1 MTWTVVVRLADEGR
15 WKKHTT
21 MDIEYIKQHRRL
33 TLEFGRG
40 ETYRTNNPTLYGH
53 STYGRSSVLAG
64 RPRRV
69 FLESWDDLDT
79 ARAEL
84 KAAKIRYTDLC
95 DTHGSTHI
103 PVDVITAGLSDE
115 DI

>member
-1 MTWTVVVRLADEGR
+1 
-15 WKKHTT
+15 
-21 MDIEYIKQHRRL
+21 MDITYIKEHRSL

-40 ETYRTNNPTLYGH
+40 QTYRNNNPTLYGH

-64 RPRRV
+64 QRRRV
-69 FLESWDDLDT
+69 FLESWDTVDE

-95 DTHGSTHI
+95 DTRGSTHI
-103 PVDVITAGLSDE
+103 PVDVITAGLPD
-115 DI
+115 DY

>member
-1 MTWTVVVRLADEGR
+1 
-15 WKKHTT
+15 
-21 MDIEYIKQHRRL
+21 MDTNYIKEHRSL

-40 ETYRTNNPTLYGH
+40 ETYRSNKPTLYGH
-53 STYGRSSVLAG
+53 GTYGRNSVLRG

-103 PVDVITAGLSDE
+103 PVDVITAGLPDDE
-115 DI
+115 I

>member
-1 MTWTVVVRLADEGR
+1 
-15 WKKHTT
+15 
-21 MDIEYIKQHRRL
+21 MDIEYIKQHRSL
-33 TLEFGRG
+33 TLEYGRG
-40 ETYRTNNPTLYGH
+40 ETYSSNRPTLYGH

-64 RPRRV
+64 RKRRV
-69 FLESWDDLDT
+69 WLEDWDDLDT

-84 KAAKIRYTDLC
+84 KAANIRYDDLC

-103 PVDVITAGLSDE
+103 PVDIITAGLPDE

>member
-1 MTWTVVVRLADEGR
+1 
-15 WKKHTT
+15 

-33 TLEFGRG
+33 TLEYGRG
-40 ETYRTNNPTLYGH
+40 ETYRSNKPTLYGH

-84 KAAKIRYTDLC
+84 KAAKIRYADLC
-95 DTHGSTHI
+95 KTGGSTHI
-103 PVDVITAGLSDE
+103 PVDVITAGLPDE
-115 DI
+115 ES